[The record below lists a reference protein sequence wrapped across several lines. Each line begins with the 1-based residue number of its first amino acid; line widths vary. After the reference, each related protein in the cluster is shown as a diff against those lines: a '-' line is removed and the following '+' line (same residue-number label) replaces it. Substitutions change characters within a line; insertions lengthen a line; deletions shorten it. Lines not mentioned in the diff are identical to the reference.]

1 MAEKREEVS
10 PVNQTVRIINTVK
23 TFTVKS
29 KDPYV
34 LKAVE
39 RAKTQLRNHLLELGE
54 N

>member
-1 MAEKREEVS
+1 MAEKREEDGS
-10 PVNQTVRIINTVK
+10 FAQTVRIINTVK
-23 TFTVKS
+23 TLTAKS

-39 RAKTQLRNHLLELGE
+39 RAKNQLRNHLLELNE